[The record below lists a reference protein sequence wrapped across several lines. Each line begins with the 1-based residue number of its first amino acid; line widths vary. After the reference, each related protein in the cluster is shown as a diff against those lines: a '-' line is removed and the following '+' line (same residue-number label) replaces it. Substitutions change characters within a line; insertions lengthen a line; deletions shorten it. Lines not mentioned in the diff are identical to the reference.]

1 MISAFLNIPF
11 KQREQKIPGLE
22 RENLLVTH
30 PPYLSPPPFM
40 KGTGTLLNAFSMKDS
55 ALGMRKVWE
64 LQENEVNLQ
73 SQGKFTNFSRDFS
86 FNRSSEL

>member
-1 MISAFLNIPF
+1 MISPFLNIPF
-11 KQREQKIPGLE
+11 KQCEEKIPGLE

-30 PPYLSPPPFM
+30 PPLYLSPTLFM

-55 ALGMRKVWE
+55 QLGMRKVWE

-73 SQGKFTNFSRDFS
+73 S
-86 FNRSSEL
+86 